1 MSVRTKVNTEITRII
16 MLRET
21 GIIRTTRPEGEC
33 DCGILEEVV
42 DGLNGVIGE
51 DTDAEIIEEGKT
63 HCYSI

>member
-1 MSVRTKVNTEITRII
+1 MNTEITRII

-21 GIIRTTRPEGEC
+21 GKTPIRPKSGEC
-33 DCGILEEVV
+33 DCGVLEDVV
-42 DGLNGVIGE
+42 DGLNGVIGGDE